1 MKKSTVIVMLA
12 IIAVS
17 MLASVA
23 LASEGGGSS
32 DAAMNY
38 FGMAVLGCGLAVGLA
53 GLGTGI
59 GMGSGLGR
67 ACEGVARNPGVSNKI
82 MTTLIVGL
90 AIIES
95 LAIYALVVALIVL
108 FTDPFKVLGG

>member
-1 MKKSTVIVMLA
+1 MKKSTVIAVLA
-12 IIAVS
+12 IMAVA

-23 LASEGGGSS
+23 FASEGGSS
-32 DAAMNY
+32 DAAMSY

-108 FTDPFKVLGG
+108 FTDPFKVLAG